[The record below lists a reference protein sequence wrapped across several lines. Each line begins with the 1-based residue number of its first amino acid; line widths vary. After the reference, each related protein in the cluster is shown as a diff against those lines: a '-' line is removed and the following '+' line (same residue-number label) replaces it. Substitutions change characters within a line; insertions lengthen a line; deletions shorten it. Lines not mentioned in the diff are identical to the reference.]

1 MPACGG
7 PESDRIRLP
16 MRNFG
21 PNVSFIFL
29 SKEIRK
35 RDVHKEFSRR
45 IMTPHCPPPREI
57 VTYFGELSPC
67 VLYRL
72 VVLELP
78 PTLHPEVLALASLY
92 RNTGGLAKAVPN
104 KNGVVSFVDM
114 MGPFL
119 FPAPLIRLSGVA
131 APTDG
136 DEVSPRAA
144 VA

>member
-1 MPACGG
+1 MFLFF
-7 PESDRIRLP
+7 S
-16 MRNFG
+16 
-21 PNVSFIFL
+21 L
-29 SKEIRK
+29 SKEIRCAQ
-35 RDVHKEFSRR
+35 R
-45 IMTPHCPPPREI
+45 IQQKNNDTPLSSPPREI